1 MIKAL
6 SRILKQDRER
16 MNIPRSVQQVIPVK
30 RIWLDGIWL
39 VGNKYSKCW
48 RFTDINYAIASK
60 DDKTSMFLD
69 YSELLNALDSNATTK
84 ITVCNKRMNK
94 HAFEESILLPL
105 QGDQYDG
112 YRKEYNDM
120 LLDKVTDVSNS
131 IVQERYVTVS
141 VAVKNID
148 EARSYFNRVG
158 ADLSAHLSQLSSFC
172 EELNSVERFRIF
184 HDFFRAGEEVSFS
197 MNLKQMIR
205 QGRSFRDYICPD
217 TFEFSKDCFKMGKT
231 YGRVLFL
238 KDYASYI
245 KDSLVAELCELNRN
259 LFFSIDIIPIPT
271 DEAVREV
278 ENKLLGVETNIT
290 NWQRKQNQNNNFS
303 AVIPYDLEQQRKEAK
318 EFLDDLTTR
327 DQRMMFGLVTIVHT
341 AKNKKQL
348 DRDTETLQSIA
359 RKHLCQLAVLKFQQ
373 MDGLNTALPY
383 GLRKINALRTLTTE
397 SAAVLMPFRA
407 HEIMDVGGTYCGMN
421 AISHNLIIANRKNL
435 INGNGFILGVSGSG
449 KSFFT
454 KREIVS
460 LFLGTNDEII
470 IADPQN
476 EYTSLVNAL
485 GGAAINLSPTS
496 PNHINAMDL
505 ALGYGDS
512 ENPLIAKSEFVLS
525 FIEQIMGGTGKLE
538 AVDKSIIDRC
548 LTNIYAEY
556 LSSNYTIQPPTLSDL
571 YAELKKQ
578 KEKQAKVLALAIE
591 MIAQGNLNM
600 FAHQTNVDVHNR
612 LIAYGIRDLGKQLR
626 TPGMLVMTDA
636 IRNRVARNRERG
648 IRTHVI
654 LDEMHIFFANDLSAQ
669 FFAESWKQFRKDGAL
684 ATGITQNVED
694 CLKSLTARTMLA
706 NSEYLVMLNQA
717 PTDRIELA
725 KLLHIS
731 DNQLSYI
738 TNVGFGKGLLKCGNS
753 IVPFVDNFP
762 KNTRLYRLMSTK
774 PGEIQEIL
782 G

>member
-120 LLDKVTDVSNS
+120 LLDNVTDVSNS

-738 TNVGFGKGLLKCGNS
+738 TNVSFGKGLLKCGNS

-762 KNTRLYRLMSTK
+762 KNTRLYQLMSTK